1 VIRFL
6 LHCPPF
12 GRAFSPISCYNI
24 LIPLNSHSHRAEYDE
39 DGNIILPSK
48 NNETDEVKNDDIS
61 LSWIKGET
69 QWNVQKDVHRNPLKN
84 FRVPNVTDAV
94 KQYRKAVHGQLVRTT
109 SCFVREGAAQY
120 SFSYRS
126 AGSSLKSAGKQL
138 HKGGINTWVFLTQ
151 PVWVPRK
158 NKEPKEYARITLFA
172 LDTVRFG
179 GTFASI
185 FVALFVTLNYQ
196 SFWSIVTTRLNP
208 IDHIR
213 SVQALTASVDSALK
227 DKLLKSPSL
236 AVAGSNDGNLLAF
249 LPGVGPPENR
259 IIIPKMELNIPLVTP
274 SYEALLREDWGKVED
289 DIQDALQMGVV
300 HYPGTAKPGQ
310 AGNFFVT
317 GHSSYYP
324 WAPGKYKNVFAR
336 LHELE
341 PGDEY
346 WVYYGGDKH
355 RYIVRSK
362 KEVKPSNVTVL
373 DQPVDRRVSTLMT
386 CTPIG
391 TTLRRLIITSEE
403 VDPQTGIAL
412 QVGERGH
419 ESLPKARPQA
429 LPI

>member
-1 VIRFL
+1 M
-6 LHCPPF
+6 
-12 GRAFSPISCYNI
+12 
-24 LIPLNSHSHRAEYDE
+24 IPLNPHQHRAEYDE
-39 DGNIILPSK
+39 NGNIILPSS
-48 NNETDEVKNDDIS
+48 NSNIPQRNEDDIS
-61 LSWIKGET
+61 LSWVKGET
-69 QWNVQKDVHRNPLKN
+69 QWNTQKDARKNPLKN
-84 FRVPNVTDAV
+84 IKIPNVGDAV

-109 SCFVREGAAQY
+109 SGVIREGANQY

-126 AGSSLKSAGKQL
+126 AGGSLKSAGKHL
-138 HKGGINTWVFLTQ
+138 KRGGRNTLAFLTQ
-151 PVWVPRK
+151 PVWVPRR
-158 NKEPKEYARITLFA
+158 NKEPKEYSRITLFV

-179 GTFASI
+179 GTFTAI

-208 IDHIR
+208 IDHVR

-227 DKLLKSPSL
+227 DKLLRSPSL

-249 LPGVGPPENR
+249 LPSIGPPENR

-274 SYEALLREDWGKVED
+274 SYEALLREDWGQVEE
-289 DIQDALQMGVV
+289 DIQDALKMGVV

-362 KEVKPSNVTVL
+362 KEVKPSDVTVL
-373 DQPVDRRVSTLMT
+373 DQPVDRRVATLMT

-412 QVGERGH
+412 EVGERGH
-419 ESLPKARPQA
+419 DSLPKARPEA